1 MAEKVL
7 AATQIGSKKIEVRQY
22 LMPEISADDALLK
35 MEIAG
40 ICGSDI
46 GSYAQYPGE
55 PRVTG
60 HENVGF
66 IAKMGGDA
74 ARRWGVKEGD
84 RVVVEQYLPCGNCR
98 WCRIGEYRL
107 CDQTDKLPGR
117 TILRYGNTPVR
128 VSPSLWGGFSQYL
141 YLPANAIV
149 HKVPAHVPAKEA
161 ALFVSLANGMQW
173 TYLQGGAAP
182 GKTVVI
188 QGPGQMGL
196 SSVVASKEAGAA
208 CIIVSGLAKDEK
220 RFQVARKLG
229 AHYTVNVEQ
238 ESLTERVKE
247 ITGGQGGDVVVN
259 VSRGG
264 QDTVREALEIAAK
277 ISTIVLAGP
286 GNQQIP
292 SRGFG
297 RKLVTM
303 KWVQGSSFTAFEL
316 GLQIMAS
323 GRYPLGEIS
332 THQFDLNHV
341 NEAIRSFSGEEGAA
355 GEVIH
360 ASIVPQV

>member
-1 MAEKVL
+1 MSEIVL
-7 AATQIGSKKIEVRQY
+7 AATQIGPRQIELREY
-22 LMPEISADDALLK
+22 PFPDITANDALLK
-35 MEIAG
+35 MEMAG

-46 GSYAQYPGE
+46 GGYEHFSGE
-55 PRVTG
+55 PRIKG

-66 IAKMGGDA
+66 IAKIGSA
-74 ARRWGVKEGD
+74 AAKRWGVKEGD

-98 WCRIGEYRL
+98 WCRTGEYRL

-117 TILRYGNTPVR
+117 TILRYGNTPVS
-128 VSPSLWGGFSQYL
+128 VPPSLWGGFSQYL
-141 YLPANAIV
+141 YLPPNAIL
-149 HKVPAHVPAKEA
+149 HQLPAHVPSTEA

-173 TYLQGGAAP
+173 AYLQGGAAP

-208 CIIVSGLAKDEK
+208 CIIVSGLTKDEV
-220 RFQVARKLG
+220 RFEVARKLG

-238 ESLTERVKE
+238 ENLSARVKE
-247 ITGGQGGDVVVN
+247 ITGGQGADLVIN

-264 QDTVREALEIAAK
+264 KDTICEALDVAAK

-316 GLQIMAS
+316 GLQVMAS
-323 GRYPLGEIS
+323 RKYPLGEIS
-332 THQFDLNHV
+332 THQFDLSHV
-341 NEAIRSFSGEEGAA
+341 NEAIRTFAGEEGPGGAIHVSIRP
-355 GEVIH
+355 EV
-360 ASIVPQV
+360 

>member
-1 MAEKVL
+1 MGEKVL
-7 AATQIGSKKIEVRQY
+7 AATQVGPKKIELRGYPV
-22 LMPEISADDALLK
+22 PEIVADDALLK

-46 GSYAQYPGE
+46 GGYEQYDGE
-55 PRVTG
+55 PRIKG

-66 IAKMGGDA
+66 IAKIGSTA
-74 ARRWGVKEGD
+74 AKHWGVKEGD
-84 RVVVEQYLPCGNCR
+84 RVAVEQYLPCGNCR

-117 TILRYGNTPVR
+117 TILRYGNTPVS
-128 VSPSLWGGFSQYL
+128 VAPSLWGGFSEYL
-141 YLPANAIV
+141 YLPANAIL
-149 HKVPAHVPAKEA
+149 HQVPAHVPAAEA
-161 ALFVSLANGMQW
+161 ALFVPLANGMQW
-173 TYLQGGAAP
+173 AYLQGGAAP

-196 SSVVASKEAGAA
+196 SSVVAAKEAGSA
-208 CIIVSGLAKDEK
+208 CIIVSGLTKDEK
-220 RFQVARKLG
+220 RFDVARKLG
-229 AHYTVNVEQ
+229 AHHTVNVEK
-238 ESLTERVKE
+238 ESLKERVKE
-247 ITGGQGGDVVVN
+247 ITSSRGADVVIN

-264 QDTVREALEIAAK
+264 KDTMREALDLAAK

-286 GNQQIP
+286 GHQQIP

-316 GLQIMAS
+316 GLQVMAS
-323 GRYPLGEIS
+323 GRYPLGKIS

-341 NEAIRSFSGEEGAA
+341 NEAIRSFAGEEGG
-355 GEVIH
+355 GEVTH
-360 ASIVPQV
+360 ASILPQV

>member
-7 AATQIGSKKIEVRQY
+7 AATQIGVKKMELREYPV
-22 LMPEISADDALLK
+22 PEIFAEDALLK
-35 MEIAG
+35 VEIAG

-46 GSYAQYPGE
+46 GGYEQYKGE
-55 PRVTG
+55 PQIKG

-66 IAKMGGDA
+66 IAKIGGDA
-74 ARRWGVKEGD
+74 AKRWGVTEGD
-84 RVVVEQYLPCGNCR
+84 RVVVEQYLPCNNCR

-117 TILRYGNTPVR
+117 TILRYGNTPVN

-149 HKVPAHVPAKEA
+149 HKLPAHVPATEA
-161 ALFVSLANGMQW
+161 ALFVALANGMQW
-173 TYLQGGAAP
+173 AYLQGGAAP

-229 AHYTVNVEQ
+229 AHYTINVEK
-238 ESLTERVKE
+238 ESLRERVRE
-247 ITGGQGGDVVVN
+247 ITAGQGADVVVN

-264 QDTVREALEIAAK
+264 KDTVREALDMVAK
-277 ISTIVLAGP
+277 IGTIVLAGP

-316 GLQIMAS
+316 GLQVMAS
-323 GRYPLGEIS
+323 GKYPLGEMS

-341 NEAIRSFSGEEGAA
+341 DHAIRSFAGEDGSA

-360 ASIVPQV
+360 ASIVPQA

>member
-1 MAEKVL
+1 MSEKIL
-7 AATQIGSKKIEVRQY
+7 AATQIDARKIELREY
-22 LMPEISADDALLK
+22 PMPEISTDDALLK

-46 GSYAQYPGE
+46 GGYEQFEGA
-55 PRVTG
+55 PRIRG

-66 IAKMGGDA
+66 IAKIGDGA

-98 WCRIGEYRL
+98 WCRVGEYRF

-117 TILRYGNTPVR
+117 TILRYGNTPVS

-141 YLPANAIV
+141 YLPPNAIL
-149 HKVPAHVPAKEA
+149 HKIAAHVAATHA
-161 ALFVSLANGMQW
+161 ALFVPLANGMQW
-173 TYLQGGAAP
+173 AYLQGGAAP

-196 SSVVASKEAGAA
+196 ASVVASKEAGAQL
-208 CIIVSGLAKDEK
+208 IIVSGLTKDER
-220 RFQVARKLG
+220 RFEVARKLG
-229 AHYTVNVEQ
+229 AHHTINVES
-238 ESLTERVKE
+238 ESLSARVKE
-247 ITGGQGGDVVVN
+247 MTNGYGADVVVN

-264 QDTVREALEIAAK
+264 KETVRDALDCAAK

-286 GNQQIP
+286 GDQQIP
-292 SRGFG
+292 TRGFG

-316 GLQIMAS
+316 ALQVMAS
-323 GRYPLGEIS
+323 GRYPLDEIS

-341 NEAIRSFSGEEGAA
+341 NEAIRAFAGEEGPP
-355 GEVIH
+355 GVIH
-360 ASIVPQV
+360 VSIRPEV

>member
-1 MAEKVL
+1 MGEIVL
-7 AATQIGSKKIEVRQY
+7 AATQIGPRQIEVREY
-22 LMPEISADDALLK
+22 PFPEITPNDALLK
-35 MEIAG
+35 VEIAG

-46 GSYAQYPGE
+46 GGYEQFNGE
-55 PRVTG
+55 PRIKG

-66 IAKMGGDA
+66 VAKIGSEA
-74 ARRWGVKEGD
+74 AKRWGVKEGD

-117 TILRYGNTPVR
+117 TILRYGNTPVN
-128 VSPSLWGGFSQYL
+128 VPPSLWGGFSQYL
-141 YLPANAIV
+141 YLPPNAIL
-149 HKVPAHVPAKEA
+149 HKVPTHVPSAEA

-173 TYLQGGAAP
+173 AYLQGGAAP

-196 SSVVASKEAGAA
+196 SCVVASKEAGAK
-208 CIIVSGLAKDEK
+208 CIIVSGLTKDEK

-229 AHYTVNVEQ
+229 ADYVINIEK
-238 ESLTERVKE
+238 ESLRDRVRE
-247 ITGGQGGDVVVN
+247 ITGGHGADLVIN

-264 QDTVREALEIAAK
+264 KDTVREALDIAAK
-277 ISTIVLAGP
+277 ISAVVLAGP
-286 GNQQIP
+286 GDQEIP

-303 KWVQGSSFTAFEL
+303 KWVQGSSYRAFEL
-316 GLQIMAS
+316 GLQVMAS
-323 GRYPLGEIS
+323 GKYPLGEIS
-332 THQFDLNHV
+332 THQFDLTHV
-341 NEAIRSFSGEEGAA
+341 NEAIRAFAGEEGPE
-355 GEVIH
+355 GVIH
-360 ASIVPQV
+360 ASVRPEI